1 MTRLELRQYN
11 GQWANRGVIK
21 RIRNKI
27 AARVRMGQCVLLDGE
42 GVGGLT
48 RAEWT
53 SMCGGFP
60 EEKVKVIHPDESAF
74 ASP

>member
-11 GQWANRGVIK
+11 GQWANRGVI
-21 RIRNKI
+21 RRVRNKI

-42 GVGGLT
+42 GVNGLT
-48 RAEWT
+48 RADWI

-60 EEKVKVIHPDESAF
+60 EDKVRVIHPNESDF
-74 ASP
+74 ASS